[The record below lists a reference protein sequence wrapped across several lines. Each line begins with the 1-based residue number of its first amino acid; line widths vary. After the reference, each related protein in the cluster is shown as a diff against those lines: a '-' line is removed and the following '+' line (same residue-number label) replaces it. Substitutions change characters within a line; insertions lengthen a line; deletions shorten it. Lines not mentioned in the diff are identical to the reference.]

1 MSEFQKGLMV
11 GILFI
16 VGCVVSIGATK
27 SEVGRYTLVNQE
39 TWSHRLKAPTHK
51 LVVFDTKTAQLYTY
65 RDSGEDEGYLRKRGW
80 KKSDFTILEESGWK
94 YFNEND

>member
-39 TWSHRLKAPTHK
+39 TWNYSLKRPTSK
-51 LVVFDTKTAQLYTY
+51 LVVFDTETAQMFTY
-65 RDSGEDEGYLRKRGW
+65 KDSGKDEGVIRRRGW
-80 KKSDFTILEESGWK
+80 KKLDDTILEESDWK
-94 YFNEND
+94 YFNKHD

>member
-39 TWSHRLKAPTHK
+39 TWDWDLKRPTYK
-51 LVVFDTKTAQLYTY
+51 LVVFDTETAQMYTFKG
-65 RDSGEDEGYLRKRGW
+65 SEEGGSRKRGW
-80 KKSDFTILEESGWK
+80 KKVDDTILEESDWK
-94 YFNEND
+94 YD